1 MPIMKNYSFD
11 ESNIEKEITEEVGET
26 EKKEI
31 GEEKIIIILI

>member
-11 ESNIEKEITEEVGET
+11 ESNIEKEITEEDGET